1 MKHLMLA
8 GILSVTAVF
17 APVHHAQAQEAEFEM
32 IDLFQSYLDLAE
44 QFVGFTTEQEA
55 TVFLAIE
62 GVVEIYEERG
72 EQAAAIPILQEALA
86 QYPDDLA
93 VRNII
98 RFKLRDL
105 YRDTGQAE
113 LALAELQAIIEEN
126 S

>member
-1 MKHLMLA
+1 MKHMFIA
-8 GILSVTAVF
+8 SVLSVTALF
-17 APVHHAQAQEAEFEM
+17 APVHNAQAQEAEYEM
-32 IDLFQSYLDLAE
+32 IGLFQSYLDLAE
-44 QFVGFTTEQEA
+44 QFVDFTTEQEA

-62 GVVEIYEERG
+62 GVAEIYEERG
-72 EQAAAIPILQEALA
+72 ELAAAIPVLQEALA

-105 YRDTGQAE
+105 YRDTGQAD